1 MNPPDLVIRPAVKA
15 DVPVLGR
22 LGASLMR
29 QHFEFDPLRFLRP
42 GDNPEEGYAWFLGTQ
57 LTREDATIFVADH
70 HGVVIGYAY
79 AAVEPLS
86 WEDLRDE
93 CGVIHDLVVDATAQ
107 HRGVGT
113 ALMQSALAWM
123 RSRGL
128 ARAVLSTSPRNERA
142 QRLFDRLGFRRT
154 MIEMTRELSVED
166 RRQ

>member
-1 MNPPDLVIRPAVKA
+1 MNPPDIVIRPAVKS
-15 DVPVLGR
+15 DVPALGR

-42 GDNPEEGYAWFLGTQ
+42 GDKPEEGYAWFLGTQ
-57 LTREDATIFVADH
+57 LNRDDATIFVADH
-70 HGVVIGYAY
+70 QGVVIGYAY

-107 HRGVGT
+107 QRGVGT

-123 RSRGL
+123 RHRGL

-154 MIEMTRELSVED
+154 MIEMTREL
-166 RRQ
+166 